1 MKRSDVRGNR
11 FEWLLGE
18 NNVRPPP
25 RYFTVLASS
34 VKTMDVRAIEFHRI
48 HLEMCY
54 SEVVFHSFW
63 WFRVCPIR
71 IYSGLFAGRR
81 LLGLCLFTAD
91 NVYCLSGTPDF
102 THPASSIHQTGNPA
116 NTGRWPSAES
126 TSAQRHRRCADVDSA
141 LQDGY
146 PPFSSDQH
154 HWHRSVLG

>member
-1 MKRSDVRGNR
+1 MTSGETVLNGYSVKIMLCKTPSPILHCISQFR
-11 FEWLLGE
+11 E
-18 NNVRPPP
+18 NNGCQS
-25 RYFTVLASS
+25 YWASQN
-34 VKTMDVRAIEFHRI
+34 TPWNG
-48 HLEMCY
+48 CY

-126 TSAQRHRRCADVDSA
+126 TSAQRHRRCADIDSA